1 VPARERRTRS
11 AAAFCVAATG
21 FTLMALQIFLLLAFQ
36 SVYGYVYHQ
45 LTILI
50 AMCMAGIAF
59 GSWLGI
65 RRIRSSNSP
74 PYRTAATTQFLLAL
88 SGPALIF
95 VVSLLSKISGMAT
108 TWLAA
113 QFVFP
118 ALAAIC
124 GMLGGYQFPIATE
137 IYLHDSSG
145 RSRLGALYA
154 IDLLG
159 GCAGALLLS
168 SYLIPVFGFWKTAWL
183 SAAVNLAPTLLAARV
198 TLEAK
203 VSRA

>member
-1 VPARERRTRS
+1 
-11 AAAFCVAATG
+11 
-21 FTLMALQIFLLLAFQ
+21 
-36 SVYGYVYHQ
+36 
-45 LTILI
+45 
-50 AMCMAGIAF
+50 MAGIAF

-65 RRIRSSNSP
+65 RRVRSSESP
-74 PYRTAATTQFLLAL
+74 PYRTIATTQLLLAL

-95 VVSLLSKISGMAT
+95 VVSLLSKISGTAT

-118 ALAAIC
+118 ALAALC

-137 IYLHDSSG
+137 IYLYDHDHDNDNARSG
-145 RSRLGALYA
+145 RSRLGTLYA

-159 GCAGALLLS
+159 GCVGALLLS

-183 SAAVNLAPTLLAARV
+183 SAAVNLAPSLLAARV
-198 TLEAK
+198 SLEAK
-203 VSRA
+203 MSRA